1 MFRWVMTAV
10 GQPLERQELVLD
22 APRPGEVTVQV
33 EGCGVCHTDLGYL
46 YDGVRPNHALPL
58 TLGHE
63 IAGRVIAAGDGAQHW
78 VGQAVVV
85 PAVVPCGECDA
96 CRRGKESIC
105 LHQKMPGNDIHGGYA
120 THVNVPAHGLCPVNE
135 KKLAQ
140 AGLTLADVAVVA
152 DAVTTPYQA
161 VLQAE
166 LAAGQLAI
174 VVGLG
179 GVGGYCGALGNY
191 NGLDHAGQPPRR
203 QYNSYTTDM
212 VKGVILA
219 SIPRRVQCPRRQLR
233 GVHRCR
239 RQGLLHRRQHQGVRR
254 VLRRPAA
261 GVPPVHAAVQRHGQR
276 HPGLRQAGDLP
287 RQRHAHRWRPGDRH
301 GLRLHHRVRIWRASV
316 RPGPST
322 ARRRSAAPPTSC
334 RLIVGPSGPWR
345 PACCASLGRPTG
357 PTRWA

>member
-22 APRPGEVTVQV
+22 PPRPGEVTVEV
-33 EGCGVCHTDLGYL
+33 AGCGVCHTDLGYL

-96 CRRGKESIC
+96 CQRGKESIC
-105 LHQKMPGNDIHGGYA
+105 PHQKMPGNDVHGGYA
-120 THVNVPAHGLCPVNE
+120 THVNLPAYGLCPVNE

-161 VLQAE
+161 VLQSE

-179 GVGGYCGALGNY
+179 GVGGYCAQIARAKGATVVGLDVDDQKLELMGRHGVTKGFNVKHLDPKALKKEISNFAKERQLPTREWSIFECSGSAAGQSTAFGLLTHGSTLSVIGYTLDRVELRLSNLMALHARALGNWGCAPRHY
-191 NGLDHAGQPPRR
+191 PAALALVLDGQVNLRPFVEHHP
-203 QYNSYTTDM
+203 
-212 VKGVILA
+212 LA
-219 SIPRRVQCPRRQLR
+219 HVNQVLED
-233 GVHRCR
+233 
-239 RQGLLHRRQHQGVRR
+239 LHHHKIG
-254 VLRRPAA
+254 RRP
-261 GVPPVHAAVQRHGQR
+261 V
-276 HPGLRQAGDLP
+276 
-287 RQRHAHRWRPGDRH
+287 
-301 GLRLHHRVRIWRASV
+301 
-316 RPGPST
+316 
-322 ARRRSAAPPTSC
+322 
-334 RLIVGPSGPWR
+334 LI
-345 PACCASLGRPTG
+345 PAQ
-357 PTRWA
+357 